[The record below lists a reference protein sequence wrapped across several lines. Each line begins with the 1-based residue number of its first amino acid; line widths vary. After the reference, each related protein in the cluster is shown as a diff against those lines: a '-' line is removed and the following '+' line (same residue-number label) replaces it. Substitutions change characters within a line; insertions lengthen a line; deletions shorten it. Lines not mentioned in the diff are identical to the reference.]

1 MSRIILTEIP
11 GGKVKKIKRQLPA
24 CNQKSWPDAER
35 DRNGEMNTR
44 LNKKYIYISAY
55 YIFTNLWH
63 KRLELRMAGI
73 WTENDLS
80 LQY

>member
-44 LNKKYIYISAY
+44 LNKKYI
-55 YIFTNLWH
+55 
-63 KRLELRMAGI
+63 
-73 WTENDLS
+73 
-80 LQY
+80 